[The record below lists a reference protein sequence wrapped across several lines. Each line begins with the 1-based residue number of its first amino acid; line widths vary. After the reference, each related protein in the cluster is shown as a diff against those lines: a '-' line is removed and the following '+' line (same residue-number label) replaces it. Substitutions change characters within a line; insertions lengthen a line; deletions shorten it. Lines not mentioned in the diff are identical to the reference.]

1 MLVIMTAQ
9 CPGEILQ
16 LFDENLALV
25 CRMLRPSSLSKLA
38 SRRGAAKGELARGH
52 EDQGEGEGEGAGVI
66 KLSSLWRAE
75 VKGFFPDGFWA
86 MGFGGSWS
94 MRTPV
99 FTKSLTRAVQAMR
112 KRTDTAIRGE
122 GQGNAPSG
130 VGTGV
135 PCVEKAPTQNKLGS
149 VRGLRRMVRAPRLR
163 KGDFEYRKGL
173 QIWCGL
179 ERGAG
184 IVECVGAF
192 LNSVAKSS
200 RK

>member
-99 FTKSLTRAVQAMR
+99 FTKSLTSKAEADRYR
-112 KRTDTAIRGE
+112 N
-122 GQGNAPSG
+122 QG
-130 VGTGV
+130 
-135 PCVEKAPTQNKLGS
+135 
-149 VRGLRRMVRAPRLR
+149 
-163 KGDFEYRKGL
+163 
-173 QIWCGL
+173 
-179 ERGAG
+179 RGAG
-184 IVECVGAF
+184 ERAIGCRDRGPLRRKGA
-192 LNSVAKSS
+192 NPK
-200 RK
+200 